1 LARCSVQAVD
11 MFGSA
16 IESARAGRC
25 AGPQGHRVL
34 LLLLLAALAPMGPTR
49 AQRGPCFAAV
59 ARATNGRAHTEAGPQ
74 CMRAVGQTMEAPP
87 RTQTTEDFAAAIR
100 AGGPVVLDISATW
113 CGPCKLV
120 AKELAKVEERFAGKV
135 TVLTLDLMENEELA
149 SALKVTML
157 PTVLLFK
164 DASPVPL
171 HRFDGIVSSDIL
183 GATIDQKLL
192 G

>member
-1 LARCSVQAVD
+1 ML
-11 MFGSA
+11 
-16 IESARAGRC
+16 
-25 AGPQGHRVL
+25 L
-34 LLLLLAALAPMGPTR
+34 LLLLLAALAPMGPICV
-49 AQRGPCFAAV
+49 QQGPCFAAV
-59 ARATNGRAHTEAGPQ
+59 ARAVDGRARAKAAPWRL
-74 CMRAVGQTMEAPP
+74 RAVGPTVEAPP
-87 RTQTTEDFAAAIR
+87 QMQTTQDFAAAIHS
-100 AGGPVVLDISATW
+100 GGPVVLDIPATW
-113 CGPCKLV
+113 CGPCKLM

-135 TVLTLDLMENEELA
+135 TVLTLALMENEELA

-164 DASPVPL
+164 DASAVPL